1 MAKSSLS
8 RKQKLRQRVS
18 IFAGSFSIDAA
29 SATATEFEQE
39 ELSLLLEELTNEGS
53 IEAVEEGTGRRYLLL
68 NNLRQPSRTELI
80 ENAEEDVVYSKLV
93 DYYIRLAEQ
102 SLNEAFGPNRAQ
114 WMALLEQEHIN
125 LRPIF
130 EWLIR
135 RHEAERGL
143 RLAFL
148 LQELW
153 FEEQH
158 TGEAREL
165 FKTLLGLPEASART
179 GERARYLDLAGAF
192 ALAESDYDEARTQ
205 KEEGIAIC
213 RELEAEMLLGSSL
226 LHLGHVERY
235 ATNLLPAKKLYQ
247 ESLQIFR
254 ELNDQAWI
262 AHAVGNL
269 SSVAVDLGEF
279 TKADEL
285 VQESLHLYQAL
296 AFEWDLALTI
306 GNASGVAAGFGQA
319 RRAIRL
325 AGASAAHRERIGV
338 SLPSMFKERFE
349 RMIESAR
356 QKLDQSEQETAWRQ
370 GQEMTLEQAVEYA
383 LTSSDV

>member
-1 MAKSSLS
+1 MANSSLVI
-8 RKQKLRQRVS
+8 KQKLRQRVS

-29 SATATEFEQE
+29 GATFTEIEQE

-53 IEAVEEGTGRRYLLL
+53 LEAVGEGVGQRYQLL
-68 NNLRQPSRTELI
+68 NNLRQTSRAELI
-80 ENAEEDVVYSKLV
+80 ENAEEEVVYSRLV
-93 DYYIRLAEQ
+93 DYYTRLAEQ

-114 WMALLEQEHIN
+114 WMTLLEQEHIN

-130 EWLIR
+130 AWLIS

-153 FEEQH
+153 FEEHH
-158 TGEAREL
+158 TSESREL
-165 FKTLLGLPEASART
+165 FKTLLSLPEASART
-179 GERARYLDLAGAF
+179 RERARYLDLAGAF
-192 ALAESDYDEARTQ
+192 ALAESDYEEARTL

-235 ATNLLPAKKLYQ
+235 ANNLLTAQELYE

-254 ELNDQAWI
+254 ELNDQTWM

-279 TKADEL
+279 IKADEL
-285 VQESLHLYQAL
+285 VKESLHLYQAL
-296 AFEWDLALTI
+296 NFEWDLALTI

-338 SLPSMFKERFE
+338 SLPPMFKERFE

-356 QKLDQSEQETAWRQ
+356 QKLDQSEQETAWRE
-370 GQEMTLEQAVEYA
+370 GQEMTLEYAVEDA
-383 LTSSDV
+383 LTGLDG